1 MRKGKEGK
9 GGEREGGRLE
19 GKEKKRKKDRS
30 PSLRVTMWEKLEV
43 NRKTALERGC
53 GHRNLYGLALSSLVL
68 TDLTGQEQSGKQE
81 RSLDHH
87 GEKEPV
93 QNFTKERGSVSMLY

>member
-68 TDLTGQEQSGKQE
+68 TDLTGQEQSGKQRE
-81 RSLDHH
+81 A
-87 GEKEPV
+87 
-93 QNFTKERGSVSMLY
+93 